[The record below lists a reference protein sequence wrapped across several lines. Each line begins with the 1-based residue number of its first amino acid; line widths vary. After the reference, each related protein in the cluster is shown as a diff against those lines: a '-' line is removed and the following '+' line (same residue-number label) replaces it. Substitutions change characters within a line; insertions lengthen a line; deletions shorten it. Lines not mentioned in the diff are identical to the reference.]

1 MVLDGQSSN
10 EYSVNAGFP
19 QGSILSPT
27 LSLLYV
33 NDLPDDVIC
42 YVAIYADDTTLYSEC
57 DQASDLW
64 QQLDLTSELESDQW
78 DTVDWGKMW
87 LVDFNARKTKLV
99 LNYQTNNTGALDAKM
114 DGSVLEEN
122 HLLRCWGL
130 TFSAKLEWG
139 SYIICIAKT
148 AIYCDHNFV
157 NKYIRSFAK
166 YNRTFR
172 S

>member
-1 MVLDGQSSN
+1 
-10 EYSVNAGFP
+10 
-19 QGSILSPT
+19 
-27 LSLLYV
+27 
-33 NDLPDDVIC
+33 
-42 YVAIYADDTTLYSEC
+42 
-57 DQASDLW
+57 
-64 QQLDLTSELESDQW
+64 
-78 DTVDWGKMW
+78 MW

-139 SYIICIAKT
+139 FYIICIAKT
-148 AIYCDHNFV
+148 AIYCHHNFV